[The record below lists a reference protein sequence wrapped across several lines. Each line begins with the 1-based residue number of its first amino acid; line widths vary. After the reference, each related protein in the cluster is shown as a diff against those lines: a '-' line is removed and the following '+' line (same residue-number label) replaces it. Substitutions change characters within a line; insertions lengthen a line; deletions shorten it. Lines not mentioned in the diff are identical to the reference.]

1 MIKSNGLTANK
12 QLPKIVHH
20 VLLLLNSPIPKLSKA
35 IPTHKRAVS
44 DTSRWHFTFW
54 ASSFQ
59 DLSHTSV
66 NSGAPPP
73 THSLHLLDCGAVR
86 RVKEFLLIAFDWQ
99 SALSSFA
106 RSLEWGK
113 PCMHWSMYRL
123 MAGIWTALMDGD
135 TGRPALR
142 GADVS
147 ETHKVNNCVRDAKLC
162 ERSAKSITTCL
173 HCKGGQDSPQDKQT
187 ADLCKTYIVRIW
199 VWCSR
204 DRR

>member
-1 MIKSNGLTANK
+1 MCSCYWTPQSQNYPKPPLLTKDPSLILPAGILHSEPVHFRISPTTLSTQGL
-12 QLPKIVHH
+12 
-20 VLLLLNSPIPKLSKA
+20 
-35 IPTHKRAVS
+35 
-44 DTSRWHFTFW
+44 
-54 ASSFQ
+54 
-59 DLSHTSV
+59 
-66 NSGAPPP
+66 PP

-113 PCMHWSMYRL
+113 PSMHWSTYRL

-142 GADVS
+142 GADIS
-147 ETHKVNNCVRDAKLC
+147 EMQNFGSGVQLMLRW
-162 ERSAKSITTCL
+162 AKSMATCL
-173 HCKGGQDSPQDKQT
+173 HCKGGRDSPQDKET
-187 ADLCKTYIVRIW
+187 ADLCETYRIW
-199 VWCSR
+199 MWCSR